1 MAKYIFPAIFT
12 SEKDGGFSIR
22 FPDIEGCFTSGKDLD
37 EGLYMANDALSLM
50 LVDMEDDKVA
60 IPNPTHIND
69 LKLKKG
75 EFSTLISADTIK
87 YRHTMNNT
95 AVKKTLS
102 IPAWLNDAA
111 IAAGINFSAA
121 LSLPR

>member
-1 MAKYIFPAIFT
+1 
-12 SEKDGGFSIR
+12 
-22 FPDIEGCFTSGKDLD
+22 
-37 EGLYMANDALSLM
+37 MANDALSLM
-50 LVDMEDDKVA
+50 LVDMENEGEP

-75 EFSTLISADTIK
+75 EFSTLINADTVK
-87 YRHTMNNT
+87 YRHTMNNA

-111 IAAGINFSAA
+111 IAAGINFSRTLQDA
-121 LSLPR
+121 LKIQLHLL